1 MLFYAKPFNEK
12 MRDQLVKIWEKR
24 KKCGRPIDGMKTR
37 KNTNLFCCY
46 KNTQQQPKYN
56 NIYGTGQRPAT
67 LLKRDPNTDVFFGN
81 F

>member
-1 MLFYAKPFNEK
+1 MLFYAKPINEK
-12 MRDQLVKIWEKR
+12 MRDQLVKTWEKR
-24 KKCGRPIDGMKTR
+24 KKCGRPIDDMKTR

-46 KNTQQQPKYN
+46 KKTQQQPKYN